1 MDHELVGGF
10 LIAFGSVH
18 THRGVL
24 SAVAKW
30 PYAYFFIH
38 VAGATMQRQSF
49 SRSRAKVRSY
59 LTRASWLSFTV
70 GVFLHGLFTVRPL
83 EHRRLLIKGKAAAD
97 RVLRRN
103 RYRSIIVI
111 HMKSRIL
118 LHMKVVAFN
127 WVSLAAQ
134 SLPAEEY
141 KDFGK
146 DRLNNSPRHGE
157 WVEIK
162 SGDHTIKAFVV
173 YPERKDK
180 APAVLVIQEIFGLT
194 DWLRSMCDELA
205 ENGVIAIAPDFLN
218 GQKFE
223 DADGASKATSAV
235 TQEQMKA
242 VLGATSDYALKIPAC
257 NGTLAV
263 CGFCRGGGWAFAY
276 ANENPKIKAAYS
288 FYGTAPDETSKVA
301 NIQCPV
307 YGFYG
312 ENDERV
318 NATIPKAEEL
328 MKAAGKKYEPVI
340 YKGAGHGFMRS
351 GEPSNPAVRETDRK
365 ARDEAWAR
373 WKKLLK
379 QLR

>member
-1 MDHELVGGF
+1 MNRFV
-10 LIAFGSVH
+10 LILTFAF
-18 THRGVL
+18 
-24 SAVAKW
+24 
-30 PYAYFFIH
+30 
-38 VAGATMQRQSF
+38 
-49 SRSRAKVRSY
+49 
-59 LTRASWLSFTV
+59 
-70 GVFLHGLFTVRPL
+70 
-83 EHRRLLIKGKAAAD
+83 
-97 RVLRRN
+97 
-103 RYRSIIVI
+103 
-111 HMKSRIL
+111 
-118 LHMKVVAFN
+118 VV
-127 WVSLAAQ
+127 Q
-134 SLPAEEY
+134 SLLAQEY

-146 DRLNNSPRHGE
+146 DRLNSSPRHGE
-157 WVEIK
+157 WVDIK
-162 SGDHTIKAFVV
+162 SGDRTIKAFVV

-235 TQEQMKA
+235 TQDQVKA
-242 VLGATSDYALKIPAC
+242 VLDATADYALKIPAC

-263 CGFCRGGGWAFAY
+263 CGFCRGGGWAFMY
-276 ANENPKIKAAYS
+276 ANVNSKLKAAYS
-288 FYGTAPDETSKVA
+288 FYGPPPDVPEQVP
-301 NIQCPV
+301 NIGCPV

-318 NATIPKAEEL
+318 NAGIRKAEEL

-351 GEPSNPAVRETDRK
+351 GEPANPNMREGDKK

-373 WKKLLK
+373 WKTLLK
-379 QLR
+379 QL